1 MARTNDPNNATSHFY
16 ICDGAQ
22 SSLDDNYA
30 VFCIVTE
37 RIDILRS
44 IASVNTTTNNMMQ
57 NWPVEDVII
66 NSIRIRI

>member
-1 MARTNDPNNATSHFY
+1 
-16 ICDGAQ
+16 Q

-30 VFCIVTE
+30 VFGIVTE
-37 RIDILRS
+37 GIDILRS
-44 IASVNTTTNNMMQ
+44 IASVNTTTKNMMQ